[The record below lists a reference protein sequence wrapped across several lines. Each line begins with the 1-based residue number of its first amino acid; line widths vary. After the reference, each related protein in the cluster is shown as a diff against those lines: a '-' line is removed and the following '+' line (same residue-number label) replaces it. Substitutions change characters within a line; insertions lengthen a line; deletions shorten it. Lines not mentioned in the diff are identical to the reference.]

1 MVHSFCKTL
10 NLPSVITSE
19 VTKAEIKRAVQA
31 KIVEECLERM
41 EASKKVADRIE
52 LNPSERHYLQTL
64 SLPNARVY
72 IRYRARSLAN
82 VKLNA
87 KRSWKENLT
96 CRCCDSDVQES
107 QEHLEVCRG
116 TEFER
121 RGLGMEGFMGKV
133 TFWRR
138 MTVKMRQMATAT

>member
-1 MVHSFCKTL
+1 MSTNIVFFFLKIPLTES
-10 NLPSVITSE
+10 
-19 VTKAEIKRAVQA
+19 EIKRAVKN
-31 KIVEECLERM
+31 KIIEECLERM
-41 EASKKVADRIE
+41 ESSKKVADRIE
-52 LNPSERHYLQTL
+52 LNPNERHYLQTL
-64 SLPNARVY
+64 SLPNSRVY
-72 IRYRARSLAN
+72 FRYRARSLAN
-82 VKLNA
+82 VKMNA
-87 KRSWKENLT
+87 KGSWKENLT